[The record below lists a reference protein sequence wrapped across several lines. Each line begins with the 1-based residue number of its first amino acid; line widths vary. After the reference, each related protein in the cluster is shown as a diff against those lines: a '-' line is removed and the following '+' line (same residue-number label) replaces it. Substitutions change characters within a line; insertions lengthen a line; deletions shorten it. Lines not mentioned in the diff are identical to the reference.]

1 MHTRPIHTV
10 MRPEHLVVADAGT
23 SVRDVVHLMAKHDAN
38 AVMITERGVLTGIFT
53 EHDATFSVLAAD
65 LDADTTPVGEVM
77 THNPMTI
84 APDHPFGHA
93 LHMMYEGGFRHVPVV
108 DENRL
113 PIGLVAAT
121 DALNID
127 AREFSAELERREEIT
142 VIL

>member
-1 MHTRPIHTV
+1 MPTRPIHAV
-10 MRPEHLVVADAGT
+10 MRPEHLVVADAKQ

-38 AVMITERGVLTGIFT
+38 AVMITEHGILTGIFT

-65 LDADTTPVGEVM
+65 VDADATPVSEVM

-84 APDHPFGHA
+84 APDHPFVHA

-108 DENRL
+108 DQDRR

-121 DALNID
+121 DALNLD
-127 AREFSAELERREEIT
+127 AREFGADLERREEIT

>member
-1 MHTRPIHTV
+1 MNRPVQAI
-10 MRPEHLVVADAGT
+10 MRPEHLVVADAST

-38 AVMITERGVLTGIFT
+38 AVMLTEHGVLTGIFT
-53 EHDATFSVLAAD
+53 EHDATFKVLAAD
-65 LDADTTPVGEVM
+65 VDADTTPVAEVM

-93 LHMMYEGGFRHVPVV
+93 LHMMYEGGFRHLPVV
-108 DENRL
+108 DESRR
-113 PIGLVAAT
+113 PIGLLAST
-121 DALNID
+121 DALNQD